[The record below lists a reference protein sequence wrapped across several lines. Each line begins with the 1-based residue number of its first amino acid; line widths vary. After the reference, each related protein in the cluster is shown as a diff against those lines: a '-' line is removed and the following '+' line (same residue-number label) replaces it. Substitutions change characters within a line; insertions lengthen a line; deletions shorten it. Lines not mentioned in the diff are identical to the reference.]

1 MAVNEKEKIA
11 YFFAWRDQFIKKE
24 LYPMRTEKHYN
35 PKSNYE
41 GNKRHG
47 SREWHETLDRIF
59 PSEELQPRLAVCV
72 GKDGNHDSIEHV
84 LACYLTGE
92 MVEKDDEIWFK
103 IKDKELI

>member
-1 MAVNEKEKIA
+1 M
-11 YFFAWRDQFIKKE
+11 
-24 LYPMRTEKHYN
+24 
-35 PKSNYE
+35 
-41 GNKRHG
+41 
-47 SREWHETLDRIF
+47 
-59 PSEELQPRLAVCV
+59 CV